1 MTFQPTVRSVVFAL
15 FRQLDRFALYI
26 SFAPEFR
33 PTCLGAFYVQ
43 IQRYKTGLSF
53 GFELDGIF
61 NDQLYPYLCH
71 LNRDLQHGYAQMG
84 HL

>member
-1 MTFQPTVRSVVFAL
+1 MRSVVFAL

-26 SFAPEFR
+26 SFTPEFS
-33 PTCLGAFYVQ
+33 CLGAFYVQ

-53 GFELDGIF
+53 GFELDGTF

-71 LNRDLQHGYAQMG
+71 LN
-84 HL
+84 